1 MPERPIIVFDVSET
15 LLDLQAIRPVF
26 DRIFSD
32 PAAMRL
38 WFAGLITYSEALTL
52 AGVYVPFTGIGS
64 AVLQI
69 LAAAHGITISDAE
82 SPPCCCTGACWCGR
96 RARRSSQRNRA
107 DPGPLPAVGIARLPG
122 LAYNGLT
129 ELAGGAEWPPGPAF
143 ARRRASSSGEDA
155 RPVTGTVLA
164 VDAGR
169 TAAL

>member
-1 MPERPIIVFDVSET
+1 MPERPIILFDVSET

-32 PAAMRL
+32 PVAMFL

-107 DPGPLPAVGIARLPG
+107 DPGPLLAVGIASL
-122 LAYNGLT
+122 LVFAYNG
-129 ELAGGAEWPPGPAF
+129 
-143 ARRRASSSGEDA
+143 
-155 RPVTGTVLA
+155 
-164 VDAGR
+164 
-169 TAAL
+169 